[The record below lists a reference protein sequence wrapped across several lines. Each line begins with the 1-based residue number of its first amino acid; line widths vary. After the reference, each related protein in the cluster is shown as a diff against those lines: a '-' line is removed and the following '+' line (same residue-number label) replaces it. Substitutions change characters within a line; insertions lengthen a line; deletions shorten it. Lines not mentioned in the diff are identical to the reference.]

1 MIRLPAISTRTDNLF
16 PYTTLVRCI
25 VTFGIASNGSNTP
38 VSKTVD
44 LSRGRGIDLK
54 LVGLDFDK
62 QFGAFSFS
70 NKLAYSAGNAPTIA
84 QFTGATPVTLGSF
97 INSQITTAN
106 SNAPALA
113 AAGRPDRK
121 STRLN
126 SSH

>member
-1 MIRLPAISTRTDNLF
+1 MCALSISFVGNANR
-16 PYTTLVRCI
+16 I
-25 VTFGIASNGSNTP
+25 VTFDISSNGTNTP
-38 VSKTVD
+38 VSKTVV

-62 QFGAFSFS
+62 QFCAFSFS

-106 SNAPALA
+106 SNAAALA
-113 AAGRPDRK
+113 AAGRPATAGTATQIGRA
-121 STRLN
+121 
-126 SSH
+126 HV